1 MTSMPHIHTVGLIGF
16 GQFGKL
22 IARHLSPHVPL
33 VICDPALPPDAI
45 SGPNQRSGDL
55 ATAAGCPLV
64 ILAVPVHVIGSVC
77 SEILPHLQPGAI
89 VADVG
94 SVKLEP
100 VQIMQSRLPDHVDL
114 VGTHPLF
121 GPQSARAGLAGHKIA
136 LCNIRGRSHLP
147 LAAFLRT
154 VLGLQ
159 VILTTAEQHDIE
171 AATVQGLTHLIART
185 LSDMGPLPAR
195 MTTASFD
202 RLVEAVQMVQGD
214 PPAVFAA
221 IAEAN
226 PFAAKVREDFLRK
239 AGAVVGAL
247 DAELP

>member
-1 MTSMPHIHTVGLIGF
+1 M
-16 GQFGKL
+16 
-22 IARHLSPHVPL
+22 
-33 VICDPALPPDAI
+33 
-45 SGPNQRSGDL
+45 
-55 ATAAGCPLV
+55 
-64 ILAVPVHVIGSVC
+64 
-77 SEILPHLQPGAI
+77 
-89 VADVG
+89 
-94 SVKLEP
+94 
-100 VQIMQSRLPDHVDL
+100 
-114 VGTHPLF
+114 
-121 GPQSARAGLAGHKIA
+121 
-136 LCNIRGRSHLP
+136 
-147 LAAFLRT
+147 
-154 VLGLQ
+154 
-159 VILTTAEQHDIE
+159 ILTTAEQHDIE